1 VDIGEHVRVFNAAV
15 ESGDWGR
22 FVEQFADDAVLE
34 FVGPPVGPFV
44 GKGAIA
50 EAYAVSPPDDTIEL
64 DGQAATESGEL
75 IVRYRWSATGA
86 TGTMRFTE
94 RAGVIGRLVVTFD

>member
-1 VDIGEHVRVFNAAV
+1 MDIGKHVQVFNAAV
-15 ESGDWGR
+15 GSGDWGR
-22 FVEQFADDAVLE
+22 FVEQFAGDAVLE

-50 EAYAVSPPDDTIEL
+50 EAYALSPPDDTIEVV
-64 DGQAATESGEL
+64 GAAISEGDE
-75 IVRYRWSATGA
+75 VVVKYRWSATGA

-94 RAGVIGRLVVTFD
+94 RAGRVARLVVTFD